1 MDCPVC
7 RQTMLVVEREEIELD
22 CCAACPGIWFDAG
35 EFDLLAEK
43 HGLPPAELD
52 AERFALAPTRERAR
66 LCPRCD
72 RPMEKVWF
80 DRGQEILVDRCEHGI
95 WFDRGELGRALE
107 SVFPSDSD
115 VPAVMVSFLGE
126 TFRFRGVAPLR
137 RENT

>member
-7 RQTMLVVEREEIELD
+7 RLTMLVVERDEIELD
-22 CCAACPGIWFDAG
+22 CCASCPGIWFDAG

-43 HGLPPAELD
+43 HGLPPAEHD
-52 AERFALAPTRERAR
+52 SSRFALAQVRERPR

-80 DRGQEILVDRCEHGI
+80 DRGREIVVDRCEHGI

-107 SVFPSDSD
+107 SVFPGGGD
-115 VPAVMVSFLGE
+115 VPRVIVSFLGE
-126 TFRFRGVAPLR
+126 TFRQRLVAPPR
-137 RENT
+137 RENA